1 MMNRIW
7 FVTGATRGMG
17 TDIVKAALNQGD
29 HVVAT
34 GRDLDRLREVFADVP
49 AERIALVEL
58 DVTNEAQAQA
68 AVKQAVTRF
77 GRIDVLVNNAG
88 FCLLGRFEE
97 ASAQQIEMQFATNV
111 FGMANVLRA
120 VLPVMRKQAQGR
132 ILNMSSIAGVKAVA
146 NATFYSA
153 SKYAV
158 EGMTLALVDEVAPLG
173 IQVTVIEPGFFRT
186 EFLNDRSAQYG
197 ETHIDDYQPYGHAR
211 DLLAAA
217 DGQQQGDPAKLAEV
231 IVRVVDL
238 DKQPRQLL
246 IGNDAID
253 FVMPSLEARIQ
264 ETHQFASLTA
274 STDY

>member
-1 MMNRIW
+1 MNRIW

-58 DVTNEAQAQA
+58 DVTNEALAQA

-132 ILNMSSIAGVKAVA
+132 ILNTSSIAGVKAVA

-158 EGMTLALVDEVAPLG
+158 EGMTLALADEVAPLG
-173 IQVTVIEPGFFRT
+173 IQVTAIEPGFFRT

-238 DKQPRQLL
+238 DKQSRQLL

-264 ETHQFASLTA
+264 ETYQFASLTA